1 MQQALLDSWFLRQDV
16 LDQLLAAEE
25 DSEEA
30 SRYAD
35 RIQQIAESEE
45 AEHQTLIDPFDR
57 SVALVLSL
65 VKEEGLDP
73 WNIDLGAF
81 LKLFTE
87 RVRKEANA
95 LDLPAC
101 GRLIRLSWE
110 VLHNQAAILFDRV
123 QAIDFNEEEFMDF
136 GWESDYDDEGFV
148 FTQTILAGEADE
160 VLPNLFDERVR
171 RNEEGRPVT
180 LGELLSALKD
190 ACDDAEVQK
199 VRDENRILHAEE
211 LAKMLS
217 SVDSRMH
224 DENLESDIQISWKAM
239 RQATKATG
247 KSEVE
252 LSSLGN
258 FMFDELAAK
267 GFTGDDQK
275 AEAKVTAFISSL
287 FLAHRGYAQISQK
300 EVPAGQIVLEDLWPQ
315 ANTFQEAKS
324 LLESKNNS
332 QKPLQERA
340 KVAKVAEQVKSDD
353 ESEVVEELDGWL
365 VE

>member
-16 LDQLLAAEE
+16 LDQLLATEE
-25 DSEEA
+25 DSDEA
-30 SRYAD
+30 ARYAD
-35 RIQQIAESEE
+35 RIQQIAETEG

-87 RVRKEANA
+87 RVRKDANA

-110 VLHNQAAILFDRV
+110 VLHNQAAILFERV
-123 QAIDFNEEEFMDF
+123 QAIDFGEEEFMDF

-190 ACDDAEVQK
+190 ACDEAEVQK
-199 VRDENRILHAEE
+199 VREENRILHAEE

-224 DENLESDIQISWKAM
+224 DENLESDIEVSWRAM
-239 RQATKATG
+239 RQATMRVG
-247 KSEVE
+247 KSEVC
-252 LSSLGN
+252 LSSLREYMLEG
-258 FMFDELAAK
+258 LAAK
-267 GFTGDDQK
+267 GFTGNDQK
-275 AEAKVTAFISSL
+275 HEAKVTAFISSL

-300 EVPAGQIVLEDLWPQ
+300 EVPAGEIILTDLWPEATDFSQ
-315 ANTFQEAKS
+315 ANALIEKKRNPQS
-324 LLESKNNS
+324 
-332 QKPLQERA
+332 PLQKRA
-340 KVAKVAEQVKSDD
+340 TVAKESQQIIIVEK
-353 ESEVVEELDGWL
+353 SEVVEELDEWL

>member
-45 AEHQTLIDPFDR
+45 AEHQTLVDPFDR

-224 DENLESDIQISWKAM
+224 DENLESDIQSSWKAM

-340 KVAKVAEQVKSDD
+340 KVAKVAENEKSDD
-353 ESEVVEELDGWL
+353 KSEVVEELDGWL

>member
-252 LSSLGN
+252 LSSLGT

-275 AEAKVTAFISSL
+275 SEAKVTAFISSL

-315 ANTFQEAKS
+315 ASTFQEAKS
-324 LLESKNNS
+324 LLESKNKS
-332 QKPLQERA
+332 QKSLQERA
-340 KVAKVAEQVKSDD
+340 KVAKVAEQEKSDD
-353 ESEVVEELDGWL
+353 KSEVVEELDGWL

>member
-16 LDQLLAAEE
+16 HDQLLAVEE

-332 QKPLQERA
+332 QKSLQERA
-340 KVAKVAEQVKSDD
+340 KVAEVAEQEKSVD

>member
-252 LSSLGN
+252 LSSLGT

-275 AEAKVTAFISSL
+275 SEAKVTAFISSL

-315 ANTFQEAKS
+315 ASTFQEAKS
-324 LLESKNNS
+324 LLESKNKS
-332 QKPLQERA
+332 QKSLQERA
-340 KVAKVAEQVKSDD
+340 KVAKVAEQKKSDD
-353 ESEVVEELDGWL
+353 KSEVVEELDGWL

>member
-1 MQQALLDSWFLRQDV
+1 MQQVLLDSWFLRQDV

-25 DSEEA
+25 DSDEA
-30 SRYAD
+30 ARYAD

-45 AEHQTLIDPFDR
+45 AEHQTLVDPFDR

-87 RVRKEANA
+87 RVRKEASD

-110 VLHNQAAILFDRV
+110 VLHNQAAILFERV
-123 QAIDFNEEEFMDF
+123 QAIDFSEEEFIDF

-224 DENLESDIQISWKAM
+224 DENLESDIEISWRAM
-239 RQATKATG
+239 RQATKKVG

-252 LSSLGN
+252 LSSLGE
-258 FMFDELAAK
+258 FMLEELAAK
-267 GFTGDDQK
+267 GFTGADQK
-275 AEAKVTAFISSL
+275 AEAKVTSFIACL
-287 FLAHRGYAQISQK
+287 FLANRGYAQISQK
-300 EVPAGQIVLEDLWPQ
+300 EVPAGQIVLSDLCPD
-315 ANTFQEAKS
+315 ATSFQEAKS
-324 LLESKNNS
+324 LVELKNNP
-332 QKPLQERA
+332 QPNLQERA
-340 KVAKVAEQVKSDD
+340 AVVKDSLQASV
-353 ESEVVEELDGWL
+353 EERSEVVGELDGWL